1 MRPLL
6 SPAEFRPTESEMDV
20 ARAGAYLVWLSALL
34 TKREVM
40 LTIWIIRS

>member
-6 SPAEFRPTESEMDV
+6 SPAGLRPTKAEMDV
-20 ARAGAYLVWLSALL
+20 AQAGAYLVWLSALL